1 MPRRAS
7 DYHRSSLN
15 GLTMR
20 AGRAAEDPQ
29 AMTTD
34 AMLGRLAKHMAA
46 VHTKNP
52 NLTPEQLAKASRLS
66 LRAEM
71 GQLARKSAA
80 ARRIRTAVDREL
92 DATGLEDA
100 GSDGIDA

>member
-1 MPRRAS
+1 VSQRRVS

-20 AGRAAEDPQ
+20 AGRAAEDPH
-29 AMTTD
+29 AMTVD
-34 AMLGRLAKHMAA
+34 ATLGRLAKHMAA
-46 VHTKNP
+46 VHTENP
-52 NLTPEQLAKASRLS
+52 DLTPDELARAARLR

-80 ARRIRTAVDREL
+80 ARQARA
-92 DATGLEDA
+92 A
-100 GSDGIDA
+100 GGTEAQPA